1 MIIPEQFYS
10 LLYFFKARKKLFPC
24 RFQEVETRCC
34 EDIADIWNCP
44 YHGVQP
50 SGTQVEFHLVMRI
63 DEIESPV
70 NGFKAFLSH
79 RPLKQLYRA
88 FGLLDVQQFSDASLV
103 FLPIPQYPLIQ
114 SRRKQVK
121 ERQVREEA
129 ASAYLLMPTERHLP
143 SRKGHENYPPRV
155 FNNCLHLCIN
165 SSLSSICSITSWQTI
180 RSN

>member
-34 EDIADIWNCP
+34 EEIADIWNCP

-79 RPLKQLYRA
+79 
-88 FGLLDVQQFSDASLV
+88 GLLDVQQFSDASLV
-103 FLPIPQYPLIQ
+103 FLPSPQYPLIQ

-143 SRKGHENYPPRV
+143 SRKGHENYPPGFLTTV
-155 FNNCLHLCIN
+155 YTCA
-165 SSLSSICSITSWQTI
+165 
-180 RSN
+180 

>member
-1 MIIPEQFYS
+1 M
-10 LLYFFKARKKLFPC
+10 ARKKLFPC

-103 FLPIPQYPLIQ
+103 FLPSPQYPLIQ

-143 SRKGHENYPPRV
+143 SRKGHENYPPRFLTTV
-155 FNNCLHLCIN
+155 YTCA
-165 SSLSSICSITSWQTI
+165 
-180 RSN
+180 